1 MADWQNDLERYR
13 MGKMTPAEMHAFE
26 KRALQDPFLADALEG
41 SEQISAENFS
51 HDIQDLTAKL
61 VSKEKIVIAASQA
74 SPAAVQS
81 TKPWV
86 WPLRIAASVLLLVGI
101 FWMANQW
108 IPKDSSDLVLNK
120 EVAPVEKKEEP
131 SELSKN
137 TTQDTIENKRAEEP
151 SLPKKEGL
159 KNLTLQKNEKKAKA
173 KEEKPVIEPISTA
186 QVSSAES
193 ESAPATAAKPAT
205 DETTHFKLAD
215 KAIAQAEQ
223 KADAQDLYRAKRS
236 FSLSSPVPSVQ
247 NNSAMAINLV
257 KGQVTSL
264 EDGTPL
270 PGVNVLVKGTQVGT
284 VTNLDGYFQLPNVS
298 PDQKLVFSFIGL
310 QTKEVEAAQTQMNV
324 ALAPDVSQLSEV
336 VVTGVRNNDDS
347 DRAPI
352 IKLAVPEGGMKAY
365 DAYLDNNLQFPK
377 EALAKRVKGKVAIR
391 FTVRVDGSL
400 DEFKVVKSLGSGCDE
415 EVIRLV
421 KEGPEWTASTEDD
434 VPVESEVLVKVKFD
448 PAKVKK

>member
-1 MADWQNDLERYR
+1 MTDWQNDLERYR
-13 MGKMTPAEMHAFE
+13 MGKMTLAEMHAFE
-26 KRALQDPFLADALEG
+26 KRALHDPFLADALEG
-41 SEQISAENFS
+41 AEQISAEDFS

-61 VSKEKIVIAASQA
+61 ASKEKIVIAAS
-74 SPAAVQS
+74 PATVQS
-81 TKPWV
+81 NKLWV

-101 FWMANQW
+101 FWIGNQL
-108 IPKDSSDLVLNK
+108 IPKDASQLVLNK
-120 EVAPVEKKEEP
+120 ETAADEKKEEP
-131 SELSKN
+131 SISSN
-137 TTQDTIENKRAEEP
+137 STHQDTIENKP
-151 SLPKKEGL
+151 IDQPPLPIKEIMNGVAV
-159 KNLTLQKNEKKAKA
+159 EKDTKMAKA
-173 KEEKPVIEPISTA
+173 KEEKPVIESISTT
-186 QVSSAES
+186 QVSSAEA

-205 DETTHFKLAD
+205 DETALFKLTD
-215 KAIAQAEQ
+215 KAIAELEK
-223 KADAQDLYRAKRS
+223 KADAQELYRAKRS

-247 NNSAMAINLV
+247 SDSAMAINFI
-257 KGQVTSL
+257 KGQVSSL

-284 VTNLDGYFQLPNVS
+284 VTNMDGYFQLANVA

-310 QTKEVEAAQTQMNV
+310 QTKEIDALQAQVNV

-336 VVTGVRNNDDS
+336 VVTGFRNNEES
-347 DRAPI
+347 DHAPI
-352 IKLAVPEGGMKAY
+352 IKLAVPEGGLKAY
-365 DAYLDNNLQFPK
+365 DAYLDTNLQFPK

-421 KEGPEWTASTEDD
+421 KEGPEWSASTEDN

>member
-26 KRALQDPFLADALEG
+26 KRALQDPFLADAMEG
-41 SEQISAENFS
+41 AEQITPEDFANDLKELTLKLPSAE
-51 HDIQDLTAKL
+51 K
-61 VSKEKIVIAASQA
+61 VAASGVPP
-74 SPAAVQS
+74 SAAQ
-81 TKPWV
+81 TNKPWV

-101 FWMANQW
+101 FWIGNQL
-108 IPKDSSDLVLNK
+108 IPKDSSQIVLNK
-120 EVAPVEKKEEP
+120 ETTAEEKKEEP
-131 SELSKN
+131 SVSSN
-137 TTQDTIENKRAEEP
+137 STNQDTIGNKHIDQPA
-151 SLPKKEGL
+151 LPMKEIMNGVAVE
-159 KNLTLQKNEKKAKA
+159 KDTKKAKA

-186 QVSSAES
+186 QISSAES

-215 KAIAQAEQ
+215 KAIAQGEQ

-247 NNSAMAINLV
+247 SNSATAISFI

-284 VTNLDGYFQLPNVS
+284 VTNLDGFFQLSNVS

-310 QTKEVEAAQTQMNV
+310 QTKEVDVAQTQMNV

-352 IKLAVPEGGMKAY
+352 IKLAVPEGGLKAY

>member
-26 KRALQDPFLADALEG
+26 KRALHDPFLADALEG
-41 SEQISAENFS
+41 AEQIAAEDFA
-51 HDIQDLTAKL
+51 QDLQEVTAKL
-61 VSKEKIVIAASQA
+61 TSKEKIVIAASQA

-81 TKPWV
+81 NKPWV

-101 FWMANQW
+101 FWIGNQL
-108 IPKDSSDLVLNK
+108 IPKDASQLVLNK
-120 EVAPVEKKEEP
+120 ETAANEKKEEP
-131 SELSKN
+131 SSSSN
-137 TTQDTIENKRAEEP
+137 STHQDTIENKP
-151 SLPKKEGL
+151 IDQPPLPIKEIMNGVAV
-159 KNLTLQKNEKKAKA
+159 EKDTKMAKA
-173 KEEKPVIEPISTA
+173 KEEKPVIEPISTT
-186 QVSSAES
+186 QVSSAEA

-205 DETTHFKLAD
+205 DEMALFKLTD
-215 KAIAQAEQ
+215 KAIAEVEK

-247 NNSAMAINLV
+247 SDSAMAINFI

-270 PGVNVLVKGTQVGT
+270 PGVNVVVKGTQVGT
-284 VTNLDGYFQLPNVS
+284 VTNMDGFFQLSNVA
-298 PDQKLVFSFIGL
+298 PQQKLVFSFIGL
-310 QTKEVEAAQTQMNV
+310 QSKEVEAKLPQLNV

-352 IKLAVPEGGMKAY
+352 IKLAVPEGGLKAY

>member
-41 SEQISAENFS
+41 SEQITPEDFANDLKELTLKLPSAE
-51 HDIQDLTAKL
+51 K
-61 VSKEKIVIAASQA
+61 VAASGVPP
-74 SPAAVQS
+74 SAAQ
-81 TKPWV
+81 TNKPWV

-108 IPKDSSDLVLNK
+108 IPKDSSELVLNK

-137 TTQDTIENKRAEEP
+137 NTQDTVENKRAEQP
-151 SLPKKEGL
+151 SLPKKEAL
-159 KNLTLQKNEKKAKA
+159 KNLALQKAEKMAKA

-186 QVSSAES
+186 QVSSSES
-193 ESAPATAAKPAT
+193 ESVPATASKPAT

-215 KAIAQAEQ
+215 KAIAQGEQ

-247 NNSAMAINLV
+247 NNSAMAINFI

-284 VTNLDGYFQLPNVS
+284 VTNLDGFFQLPNVS

-352 IKLAVPEGGMKAY
+352 VKLAVPEGGLKAY

-391 FTVRVDGSL
+391 FTVRMDGSL

-421 KEGPEWTASTEDD
+421 KEGPEWTASTEDN

>member
-26 KRALQDPFLADALEG
+26 KRALQDPFLADAMEG
-41 SEQISAENFS
+41 AEQITPEDFANDLKELTLKLPSAE
-51 HDIQDLTAKL
+51 K
-61 VSKEKIVIAASQA
+61 VAASGGPP
-74 SPAAVQS
+74 SAAQ
-81 TKPWV
+81 TNKPWV

-101 FWMANQW
+101 FWIGNQLIPEDANQLVVNKEAAPGAKGDSP
-108 IPKDSSDLVLNK
+108 IPKS
-120 EVAPVEKKEEP
+120 AH
-131 SELSKN
+131 
-137 TTQDTIENKRAEEP
+137 QDTTE
-151 SLPKKEGL
+151 SL
-159 KNLTLQKNEKKAKA
+159 QA
-173 KEEKPVIEPISTA
+173 EKPASPLNQIVSGVAIEKDTKIASAKKKGANETIASLQPA
-186 QVSSAES
+186 SAEA
-193 ESAPATAAKPAT
+193 ESAPVPEAKPTT
-205 DETTHFKLAD
+205 DESFAYKLEDKSLAQSEQRAD
-215 KAIAQAEQ
+215 VEK
-223 KADAQDLYRAKRS
+223 LRLLKRS
-236 FSLSSPVPSVQ
+236 IELASP
-247 NNSAMAINLV
+247 SANVVRTDSIAIKFIN
-257 KGQVTSL
+257 GQVTSL

-270 PGVNVLVKGTQVGT
+270 PGVNVVVKGTQVGT
-284 VTNLDGYFQLPNVS
+284 VTNLDGFFKLPNVS
-298 PDQKLVFSFIGL
+298 PNQKLVFSFIGL
-310 QTKEVEAAQTQMNV
+310 QTKEVEATQTQLNV

-336 VVTGVRNNDDS
+336 VVTGVRNIDDT

-352 IKLAVPEGGMKAY
+352 IKLAVPEGGLKAY
-365 DAYLDNNLQFPK
+365 DAYLDTNLQFPK

>member
-26 KRALQDPFLADALEG
+26 KRALQDPFLADAMEG
-41 SEQISAENFS
+41 AEQITLEDFANDLKELTLKLPSAE
-51 HDIQDLTAKL
+51 K
-61 VSKEKIVIAASQA
+61 VAASGVPP
-74 SPAAVQS
+74 SAAQ
-81 TKPWV
+81 TNKPWV

-101 FWMANQW
+101 FWIGNQL

-120 EVAPVEKKEEP
+120 EVAPVEEKEEP

-137 TTQDTIENKRAEEP
+137 TTQDTIENKRAENP
-151 SLPKKEGL
+151 SLPKKEAL
-159 KNLTLQKNEKKAKA
+159 KNLALQKDEKKAKA
-173 KEEKPVIEPISTA
+173 KEEKPVIEPISTT

-193 ESAPATAAKPAT
+193 ESVPATAAKPAT

-215 KAIAQAEQ
+215 KAIAQGEQ

-247 NNSAMAINLV
+247 SNSTTAINFI

-284 VTNLDGYFQLPNVS
+284 VTNLDGFFQLPNVS
-298 PDQKLVFSFIGL
+298 LDQKLVFSFIGL
-310 QTKEVEAAQTQMNV
+310 QTKEVDAAQTQMNV

-352 IKLAVPEGGMKAY
+352 IKLAVPEGGLKAY